1 MTESSIANH
10 IIERVEAELFRLGGG
25 TVDAVYVRL
34 GRTAGIVRDALRSS
48 FELAKQHTALA
59 ASQLVIEDVPGT
71 ELLVTAME
79 MHS

>member
-1 MTESSIANH
+1 MHESSIARH
-10 IIERVEAELFRLGGG
+10 IIERVEDELFRLGGG

-48 FELAKQHTALA
+48 FEIAKQHTPLA
-59 ASQLVIEDVPGT
+59 ASRLEIEEVPGT
-71 ELLVTAME
+71 DWLLTAME

>member
-1 MTESSIANH
+1 MRESSIARQ
-10 IIERVEAELFRLGGG
+10 IIERAEDELFRLGGG

-34 GRTAGIVRDALRSS
+34 GQAADIVRDALRAS

-59 ASQLVIEDVPGT
+59 KSQLVIEDVPGT